1 MSDSYKLRRTY
12 GVIALILGIIASFGA
27 GCFLVLSILI
37 KETFALLF
45 GMCLVACA
53 ILFASSSLN
62 FIESGQYLQNN
73 EDDEQDEDDEN

>member
-37 KETFALLF
+37 KETFALLC
-45 GMCLVACA
+45 GMCLIGSI
-53 ILFASSSLN
+53 ILFATSSFH
-62 FIESGQYLQNN
+62 FIESGQYLQNS
-73 EDDEQDEDDEN
+73 EDYEHDEDDKN

>member
-37 KETFALLF
+37 KAEFAF
-45 GMCLVACA
+45 FCGMCLMLGVFAF
-53 ILFASSSLN
+53 IASSSH
-62 FIESGQYLQNN
+62 FIESGQYPHND
-73 EDDEQDEDDEN
+73 EDDEDDEN